1 MENYKKIFLI
11 IVILVIGIIIVLF
24 SLLMLR
30 KQTVIKE
37 ENPPTLA
44 FQATEKL
51 SSKALFFQIE
61 DMVKTYFNYE
71 TDNNMEKSA
80 ISPSGEIQLKNN
92 ANNVFVAKQMYVLDK
107 INNIT
112 VFIEGLA
119 RGRNSQEEC
128 YLVMN
133 LDYTNN
139 TYEMIASSKQEFE
152 NAKNNNINEEYRQN
166 NSIKVNAYN
175 EIQQKK
181 ISDLQV
187 IKRYFDDYKFKA
199 INQPQEAFALLDTTY
214 KKEKFHNNL
223 EQYKTYIQNNLETLQ
238 DANIVKHG
246 VKQEGE
252 IIRYTFV
259 DNYNHQYELK
269 ETGIYEYTI
278 TLDNHTVLST
288 EQQKQ
293 YAGLT
298 NEQKATSNVEKVMK
312 LINQKDYQTVY
323 GYLNTEF
330 KNKNFPT
337 VEAFTN
343 YMNETFFEN
352 NIVGRMSIKTEGNIY
367 LITVPYKE
375 SLSIAAEEEEKTFI
389 VKLGEGT
396 NFELSFEM

>member
-1 MENYKKIFLI
+1 MIILI
-11 IVILVIGIIIVLF
+11 IGIIIMT
-24 SLLMLR
+24 LLLLL
-30 KQTVIKE
+30 
-37 ENPPTLA
+37 N
-44 FQATEKL
+44 
-51 SSKALFFQIE
+51 
-61 DMVKTYFNYE
+61 
-71 TDNNMEKSA
+71 
-80 ISPSGEIQLKNN
+80 LKNN
-92 ANNVFVAKQMYVLDK
+92 EVYDDEEAILYEDIEQVVNYTTFFRINDCINQYINYIKLNNNNAYMAINQKTNINKEYSANTSFYSEEMYSIDK
-107 INNIT
+107 VNNIT
-112 VFIEGLA
+112 VFVKGYL
-119 RGRNSQEEC
+119 RDNEEEEK
-128 YLVMN
+128 YYIVN
-133 LDYTNN
+133 LDYNNNTFNIMDSTQTEYVNATNN
-139 TYEMIASSKQEFE
+139 QIDKTYKETI
-152 NAKNNNINEEYRQN
+152 
-166 NSIKVNAYN
+166 SIKKNDYN
-175 EIQQKK
+175 MIRNKN
-181 ISDLQV
+181 ISDLS
-187 IKRYFDDYKFKA
+187 ILKTYFEDFRYKE
-199 INQPQEAFALLDTTY
+199 INQPEKAFELMDANY
-214 KKEKFHNNL
+214 KKTKFNNDINAFKDYV
-223 EQYKTYIQNNLETLQ
+223 QKNLTTIQ

-246 VKQEGE
+246 RNQIANGNEYNCVDQYGNNYKFTVVGINQ
-252 IIRYTFV
+252 YTV
-259 DNYNHQYELK
+259 
-269 ETGIYEYTI
+269 

-352 NIVGRMSIKTEGNIY
+352 NIIGRMSIKTEGNIY